1 MTDVNDQSNT
11 ENYFNIQQ
19 FENLLGRLEA
29 SKKTQQRQKSVEG
42 RRDTWAAGL
51 ANMMGNF

>member
-1 MTDVNDQSNT
+1 MTEDPQQANT